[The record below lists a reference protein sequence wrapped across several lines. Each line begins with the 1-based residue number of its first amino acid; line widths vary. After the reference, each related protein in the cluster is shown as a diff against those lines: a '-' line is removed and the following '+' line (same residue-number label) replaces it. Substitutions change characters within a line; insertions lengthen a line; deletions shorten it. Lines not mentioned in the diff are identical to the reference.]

1 MGFIMFS
8 WSELAFVL
16 ELLVDLF
23 YSFVEICRTCI
34 QEFLFFAFKLLIMVS
49 FEIVKVHL
57 LIVVLTERCI
67 NLIVLRGVIVE
78 FILAVNALVF
88 VNFIVVLFRLLAALI
103 WRLIDVICSIFSST
117 SLLFR
122 LLSRFFLFA
131 FQFLPQFRFAFLI
144 LQKNFVLVF

>member
-1 MGFIMFS
+1 MLS

-16 ELLVDLF
+16 ELLIDLL
-23 YSFVEICRTCI
+23 YCFVEIGRARI

-49 FEIVKVHL
+49 FEIVKVPL